1 MREHDS
7 IHDTGVLSNA
17 PPEVSRCLQYSVTRT
32 VSETIA
38 QRASSLTPGEK
49 PRATAGR
56 RSDARRHTVAA
67 GFTTAKGRK
76 QPICPSAGE
85 WTTPGAP
92 STRRDVIQRRTGG
105 PLPCGR
111 SGREPDP
118 KGRRARDPMCEKR
131 PEQANPDSSVGRWGC
146 QALGE
151 GRSGTRRGGV
161 LGATSSGP
169 PLPPNTHIHAKSTN
183 LEFKF
188 HFFYLKSPD

>member
-1 MREHDS
+1 M
-7 IHDTGVLSNA
+7 
-17 PPEVSRCLQYSVTRT
+17 
-32 VSETIA
+32 
-38 QRASSLTPGEK
+38 TPGEK

-76 QPICPSAGE
+76 QPKCPSAGE
-85 WTTPGAP
+85 WTTVGAP

-111 SGREPDP
+111 SGREPTQKAAEHVTP
-118 KGRRARDPMCEKR
+118 CVRNVQNR
-131 PEQANPDSSVGRWGC
+131 QIQTVQWVGGGGC

-151 GRSGTRRGGV
+151 GRSRTRT
-161 LGATSSGP
+161 GASWGP
-169 PLPPNTHIHAKSTN
+169 RLLAHLCPPNTHIHAKSTN

-188 HFFYLKSPD
+188 HFLFKKSRLSKGRGCLHMGPSAG